1 MYAKNIISLYKILK
15 KEPKTVDEVKAH
27 EKGIKELK
35 KLTDKYMTRHKNSN
49 EIKKIKKIF
58 SKYKE
63 SESLI
68 GEVFGVHVNNSMI
81 CDEKVKNGIKTL
93 LSIFRN
99 KGSKK
104 FSQAIKDEF
113 VGLTLSEKEVE
124 NIFEAFEALFGVLSF
139 SKSNMLKLISGIS
152 YFMSLRENNI
162 EEMIKDV
169 LDDIEERYEKLKSI
183 YGEDSVT
190 EIGREI
196 GHLKQ
201 DLYYAAVNDS
211 FNRIVQCMNS
221 STCKVLPSLKDIC
234 NNDELLKNLKK
245 GASDFLERIHF
256 QKVINS
262 RCCAFG
268 IDLKKSFEKKIE
280 GLYNASRNK
289 ITETIKPLKEKVFK
303 IIDGFEK
310 TLSKESGKKP
320 EPTRPLPTPP
330 VRGKSSSDVPK
341 KPLPTPQKN
350 SGDKK
355 NRGSKYLS
363 EEEIQRLELALKN
376 GPNSKKKSVQTS
388 DGTPSSNDKS
398 KNLEIPNDESKEPSV
413 SSDKS
418 KKSKKRRSG
427 LFRKHPKDDNA
438 TNDKSKNSKNPNSKL
453 KNSWRKSLK
462 KRLSGSFGRPSKTSN
477 DTSGNSTDEI
487 PTES

>member
-196 GHLKQ
+196 EHLKQ

-289 ITETIKPLKEKVFK
+289 ITETIKPLKEKVVK

-363 EEEIQRLELALKN
+363 EEEIQRLESALKN

-477 DTSGNSTDEI
+477 DPSGNSADEI
-487 PTES
+487 STES

>member
-1 MYAKNIISLYKILK
+1 MADVYAKNIISLYKILK

-35 KLTDKYMTRHKNSN
+35 KLTDKYITRHKNSN
-49 EIKKIKKIF
+49 EMKKIKKIF

-63 SESLI
+63 SKSLI
-68 GEVFGVHVNNSMI
+68 GDVFGVHVNNSLI
-81 CDEKVKNGIKTL
+81 CDEKVKNGIETL

-104 FSQAIKDEF
+104 FSQAIKDKF

-124 NIFEAFEALFGVLSF
+124 NIFEAFGALFGVLSF

-152 YFMSLRENNI
+152 YFLSLKENNI

-183 YGEDSVT
+183 YGEDSVI
-190 EIGREI
+190 EIYSEI
-196 GHLKQ
+196 RSLKNEIY
-201 DLYYAAVNDS
+201 LIAVNDS
-211 FNRIVQCMNS
+211 FNRIVAGMN
-221 STCKVLPSLKDIC
+221 STCKVTPSLEDIC

-280 GLYNASRNK
+280 GIYYASKNK
-289 ITETIKPLKEKVFK
+289 ITETIKPLKEKVVK
-303 IIDGFEK
+303 VIDGFEK
-310 TLSKESGKKP
+310 TLSKESVKKP

-341 KPLPTPQKN
+341 KPLP
-350 SGDKK
+350 
-355 NRGSKYLS
+355 
-363 EEEIQRLELALKN
+363 I
-376 GPNSKKKSVQTS
+376 PNSEQRKDAVYSSDDESKKS
-388 DGTPSSNDKS
+388 GTSNDKS
-398 KNLEIPNDESKEPSV
+398 VKPKGSNDKSRKPKTRFSKLFGRKQKKDNNAPNDESNKSNTSDGKSRKSKNRFSKLFGRKQKEDNNAPNGA
-413 SSDKS
+413 S
-418 KKSKKRRSG
+418 KKSKIS
-427 LFRKHPKDDNA
+427 
-438 TNDKSKNSKNPNSKL
+438 SY
-453 KNSWRKSLK
+453 
-462 KRLSGSFGRPSKTSN
+462 
-477 DTSGNSTDEI
+477 TSGNSSNSSGAHQKELNDAIKRRSQRINPNEV
-487 PTES
+487 PVES

>member
-1 MYAKNIISLYKILK
+1 MADVYAKNIISLYKILK

-196 GHLKQ
+196 EHLKQ

-245 GASDFLERIHF
+245 GASDSLERIHF

-262 RCCAFG
+262 RCYAFG

-289 ITETIKPLKEKVFK
+289 ITETIKPLKEKVVK

-341 KPLPTPQKN
+341 KPLP
-350 SGDKK
+350 
-355 NRGSKYLS
+355 
-363 EEEIQRLELALKN
+363 I
-376 GPNSKKKSVQTS
+376 PNSEQRKDAVYSSDDESKKS
-388 DGTPSSNDKS
+388 GTSNDKS
-398 KNLEIPNDESKEPSV
+398 VEPKGPNDKSRKPKNRFSKLFGRKQKKDNNAPNDESKEPSV
-413 SSDKS
+413 LNDKS
-418 KKSKKRRSG
+418 KKLRSG
-427 LFRKHPKDDNA
+427 LFRKRKKGDNA
-438 TNDKSKNSKNPNSKL
+438 PNEKSKK
-453 KNSWRKSLK
+453 
-462 KRLSGSFGRPSKTSN
+462 SKTSN
-477 DTSGNSTDEI
+477 DTSTSSSNDAHQEELKKAVKRYSQRINPDEI